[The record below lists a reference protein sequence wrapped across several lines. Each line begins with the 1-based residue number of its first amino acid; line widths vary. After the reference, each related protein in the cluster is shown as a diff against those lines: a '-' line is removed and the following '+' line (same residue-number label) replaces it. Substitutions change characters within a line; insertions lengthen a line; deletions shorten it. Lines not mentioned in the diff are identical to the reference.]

1 MGGECQGERNSAMSK
16 KLNTN
21 PPSKKSAA
29 TGHPTD
35 TPRGAGQVD
44 PGLKG
49 AEAKDKGALGHN
61 KEQK

>member
-1 MGGECQGERNSAMSK
+1 MSK
-16 KLNTN
+16 RLNTN

-49 AEAKDKGALGHN
+49 AEAKDKGALGHG
-61 KEQK
+61 KEKK